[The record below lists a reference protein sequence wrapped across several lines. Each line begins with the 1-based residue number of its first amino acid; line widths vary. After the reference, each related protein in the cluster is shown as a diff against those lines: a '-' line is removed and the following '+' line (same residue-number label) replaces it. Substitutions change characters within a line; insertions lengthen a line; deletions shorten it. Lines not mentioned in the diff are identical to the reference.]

1 VAETEQLKE
10 VVEVAVVIILNI
22 TVLLADQEL

>member
-1 VAETEQLKE
+1 VAETEHLKE
-10 VVEVAVVIILNI
+10 AVEVAVVIILNI

>member
-10 VVEVAVVIILNI
+10 VAEVAVAIILNI